1 MTENNDQWPGS
12 GTGDTG
18 EKVARLGRGCWE
30 TFTFWESQP
39 GRPPPQPASLEDRSL
54 GNPRKALLFHPPFLL
69 PLFFPVFCVFSAVLS
84 HRALWEKHYINNNKI
99 MKGMSMRE
107 QEAGGGRVILAAIPH
122 HLGPL
127 CFPQLP
133 PPWARWDC
141 TSELEEALEIVQP
154 GPSLSHM
161 RKLKPIDVKWPA

>member
-18 EKVARLGRGCWE
+18 EKVARLGGRGCWE

-99 MKGMSMRE
+99 IKGMSMRE
-107 QEAGGGRVILAAIPH
+107 QEAGGGKGDFGSNTSSSRASV
-122 HLGPL
+122 
-127 CFPQLP
+127 LP
-133 PPWARWDC
+133 STP
-141 TSELEEALEIVQP
+141 S
-154 GPSLSHM
+154 SLSQMGLHV
-161 RKLKPIDVKWPA
+161 RARRSLRDCPAWSLSVTYEETKAHRC